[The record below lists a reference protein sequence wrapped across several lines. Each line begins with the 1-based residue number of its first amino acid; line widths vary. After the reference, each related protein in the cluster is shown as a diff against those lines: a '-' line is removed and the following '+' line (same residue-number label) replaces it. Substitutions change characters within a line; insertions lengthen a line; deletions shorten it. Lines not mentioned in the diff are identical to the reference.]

1 MCFDCIVEQYV
12 DDVQYLLFQVW
23 IEQWCCYF
31 NMIINIVCYLVG
43 GRKVDLFIV
52 VIFKNINLV
61 MFKVMVN
68 NIDGMNVVVNVF
80 QIGDQ

>member
-1 MCFDCIVEQYV
+1 M
-12 DDVQYLLFQVW
+12 
-23 IEQWCCYF
+23 
-31 NMIINIVCYLVG
+31 CYLVG
-43 GRKVDLFIV
+43 GRKVDFFIV

-80 QIGDQ
+80 